1 MRMAGPRQ
9 PGYNYADEFES
20 STDWSA
26 PSPQYESA
34 NRDALVSL
42 PNWHTEV
49 LVSRTA
55 GYSAP
60 PSAVGMPT

>member
-1 MRMAGPRQ
+1 
-9 PGYNYADEFES
+9 
-20 STDWSA
+20 
-26 PSPQYESA
+26 
-34 NRDALVSL
+34 VSL